1 VDHDIV
7 DTFFGGKVKAAV
19 SKSAETPASF
29 TEPEIKVGPNLAG
42 GVPVAQAAAAA
53 KQATPGVPVNI
64 SKWKKTSNNKGSNPG
79 GQYTDEAG
87 VLHYVKLQKSNDHAK
102 NEFLAARLFE
112 AAGSPVLDTQLVDLG
127 GGKLGTHTVWQD
139 KTNID
144 LNNPD
149 HLKQAQENFAT
160 NAWLAN
166 WDAIGMGQHEDDWN
180 QAVVG
185 GKMTTVDPGGS
196 MIFRAQGGPKGAAWG
211 DSVGEWD
218 TMRHGNNPQANKAYG
233 GMTNRQLRDSVL
245 KVVKIPDKTIR
256 ELTNQHGPGDA
267 MARADLAARLIKR
280 KRDLMK
286 RAMTTDALRRLA
298 A

>member
-1 VDHDIV
+1 V

-19 SKSAETPASF
+19 TGSAQTPASMQAD
-29 TEPEIKVGPNLAG
+29 PNA
-42 GVPVAQAAAAA
+42 P
-53 KQATPGVPVNI
+53 TDI
-64 SKWKKTSNNKGSNPG
+64 SKWKKVSGNKGSNPG
-79 GQYTDEAG
+79 GQYLDEKG
-87 VLHYVKLQKSNDHAK
+87 DTHYVKLQKSNDHAK

-112 AAGSPVLDTQLVDLG
+112 AAGSPVLNTRLVDLG
-127 GGKLGTHTVWQD
+127 GGKLGTETAWKD

-144 LNNPD
+144 LND
-149 HLKQAQENFAT
+149 KAHREMAQENFAT

-166 WDAIGMGQHEDDWN
+166 WDAIGMGQHENDWN
-180 QAVVG
+180 QAIVD

-218 TMRHGNNPQANKAYG
+218 TRRHGNNPQANKAYG